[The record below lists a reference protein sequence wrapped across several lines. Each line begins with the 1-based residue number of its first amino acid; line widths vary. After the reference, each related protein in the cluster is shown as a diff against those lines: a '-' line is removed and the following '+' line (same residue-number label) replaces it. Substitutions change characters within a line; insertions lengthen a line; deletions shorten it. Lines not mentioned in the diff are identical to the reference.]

1 MDWGAAGA
9 ASGLGKVRLLLAA
22 GSGGGG
28 KRGGGDPL
36 VRGQKCGIGE
46 TPCRSWVRGSEA
58 RSARGGHGE
67 GAGRGSPV
75 WSPGLRPPARGSLQ
89 SPRNPSAL
97 RVWQRC
103 KEKGSSGAAR
113 SCSSPSC
120 PPTPSAHPGSRV
132 LPLPALRPRP
142 PAPDPARNRSPC
154 RANLEQPLASLG
166 RNLGPVGSGGA
177 SHSRSWN
184 PGAARV
190 YGSSGPRKR
199 ADRVWSP
206 PGGTERTCRSA
217 WSKDCSVA
225 GGGER
230 PRRLPAALGSRARW
244 GPGTDPCA
252 RILGTY
258 LTFQRAILKIAD
270 KTWNCH
276 IHFFGR

>member
-1 MDWGAAGA
+1 MDRGAAGA

-46 TPCRSWVRGSEA
+46 TPCRSWVRESEA
-58 RSARGGHGE
+58 RRARGGHGE
-67 GAGRGSPV
+67 GADRGSPV

-97 RVWQRC
+97 RVWQCC

-120 PPTPSAHPGSRV
+120 PPTPSTHPGSRV

-142 PAPDPARNRSPC
+142 PARDPARNRSPC

-166 RNLGPVGSGGA
+166 RNLGQ
-177 SHSRSWN
+177 
-184 PGAARV
+184 
-190 YGSSGPRKR
+190 
-199 ADRVWSP
+199 
-206 PGGTERTCRSA
+206 
-217 WSKDCSVA
+217 
-225 GGGER
+225 
-230 PRRLPAALGSRARW
+230 LGLEEHPIL
-244 GPGTDPCA
+244 GPGTRELPERMTPRGRGKEPTGFGVLLGARKEPAAVPGA
-252 RILGTY
+252 RIAAWLEAGSALGDC
-258 LTFQRAILKIAD
+258 LQR
-270 KTWNCH
+270 
-276 IHFFGR
+276 